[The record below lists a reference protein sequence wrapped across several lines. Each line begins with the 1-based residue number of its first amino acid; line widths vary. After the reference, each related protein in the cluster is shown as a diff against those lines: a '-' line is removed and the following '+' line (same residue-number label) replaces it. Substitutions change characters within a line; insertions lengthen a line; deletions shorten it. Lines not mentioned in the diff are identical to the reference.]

1 MSKNAMA
8 GAVTLCGVGLCM
20 IGGALLMQ
28 GGQQAHAAAGSMPA
42 AAAAVAAAAN
52 AQAGPT
58 VVWYGSDT
66 IPSTQYYF
74 GRYYSHTVITRAW
87 SDGRVE
93 MMMASK
99 FLRYNA
105 SGGGGDDYFCSA
117 DAPCVTPWF
126 TVSNPT
132 TGYRAAADINSDER
146 VDGADLA
153 SVLGNWGDAPRVPFP
168 PSDCPLNLIN
178 P

>member
-8 GAVTLCGVGLCM
+8 GAVTVCGVGLCM

-28 GGQQAHAAAGSMPA
+28 NGQQAHAAAGSMPA
-42 AAAAVAAAAN
+42 AAAAVAAAAS

-58 VVWYGSDT
+58 VVWYDSQSHRGSGAYD
-66 IPSTQYYF
+66 SRLNFVLYR
-74 GRYYSHTVITRAW
+74 GW

-93 MMMASK
+93 MRIGRK
-99 FLRYNA
+99 ILVQCG
-105 SGGGGDDYFCSA
+105 SGPCVDLECSA
-117 DAPCVTPWF
+117 DQLCYSPWF
-126 TVSNPT
+126 TVCDPT
-132 TGYRAAADINSDER
+132 EGFKAAADINADGK